1 MDSNLTGVVRNSR
14 FEELRDVSEKDDM
27 IVLE

>member
-1 MDSNLTGVVRNSR
+1 MDSNLTGVVRNLR